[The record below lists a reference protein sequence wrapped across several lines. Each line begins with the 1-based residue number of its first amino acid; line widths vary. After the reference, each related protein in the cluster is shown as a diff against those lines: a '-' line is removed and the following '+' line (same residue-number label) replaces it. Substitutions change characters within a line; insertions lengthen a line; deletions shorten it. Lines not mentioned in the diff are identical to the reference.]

1 METAFKLAKCAVL
14 TCPNEADPR
23 WFARDVNDHPVMI
36 CDGHVPMPKPAEV
49 AARPLDPAALD
60 LAARIVRN
68 GYSPTP
74 SEVER
79 VSHALL
85 DEQEELAEL
94 RDIAGLVSDADINAL
109 PLELLVVRQRWLA
122 ARHAKEVAE
131 AAVALAAMGCQQR
144 FPSTIT
150 ATQLVVMERTW
161 LGLPK
166 PNAKCLLKLGHS
178 GPHMCEQPPPL
189 EQP

>member
-36 CDGHVPMPKPAEV
+36 CDGHVPMPKPSEV
-49 AARPLDPAALD
+49 AVRPPDPTALD

-68 GYSPTP
+68 GYAPRP

-79 VSHALL
+79 VAHALL
-85 DEQEELAEL
+85 AEQEELSEL
-94 RDIAGLVSDADINAL
+94 RDIADLVSDADISAL
-109 PLELLVVRQRWLA
+109 PPELLAVKQRWLA

-131 AAVALAAMGCQQR
+131 AETALAAMGCQQR

-166 PNAKCLLKLGHS
+166 PDAKCSLKLGHS
-178 GPHMCEQPPPL
+178 GPHMCEQPLLL